1 MMRPA
6 WISRLDWR
14 LIKAKSDKFLI
25 HPHLIAAVIMTESS
39 GRADAV
45 RYEHNYKYLYEVKE
59 NARRLGIS
67 VDAETYAQKCS
78 YSLGQV
84 MGAVAR
90 EFGHRGPLQD
100 LLVPQIGLEF
110 ACRKLEWCLEKWP
123 LWDDA
128 CAAYNGG
135 SPRKDE
141 NGFLEPRLQKYVDHI
156 NGYLRDLEGFNLE
169 TKTLS

>member
-1 MMRPA
+1 
-6 WISRLDWR
+6 
-14 LIKAKSDKFLI
+14 
-25 HPHLIAAVIMTESS
+25 MTESS
-39 GRADAV
+39 GRTDAV

-59 NARRLGIS
+59 CARIAGTS
-67 VDAETYAQKCS
+67 VESEMYAQRCS
-78 YSLGQV
+78 WGLGQV

-90 EFGHRGPLQD
+90 EFGHRGPMQD

-128 CAAYNGG
+128 VSAYNQG

-141 NGFLEPRLQKYVDHI
+141 DGFYKNQKYVDHI
-156 NGYLRDLEGFNLE
+156 NGYLRDLEGFVHE